1 MKKFYS
7 ILTMLMIFM
16 GMQAQD
22 LSSGQMWWGY
32 YSNQQTAITGN
43 SKLGTYEVAM
53 FVPGDGDL
61 SGVNIAGARTQT
73 RLYSNAKNVKMW
85 LRSSLDGENLVEK
98 TIEKPASSG
107 WSGVTFDSPKSLP
120 SSGVYVGYSFTL
132 DSWYSDYDYTP
143 VVYAK
148 KVVSDGL
155 FVKQPGEETFTDKSA
170 TGCAAMQIIVSGS
183 NIKTNAASIADDID
197 NMVAL
202 KGAPVNVK
210 INVTNLGT
218 AGVKD
223 IDYTYTLDGGTHTGH
238 TDLTTP
244 IGQMYNEQQSFDIEL
259 SAASQ
264 LGPQT
269 CELQITKVNGQ
280 ANQNPSEKK
289 TKASFDIVILK
300 ESAPRTAVAEIYVG
314 PKQYYSSR
322 GLVGAEQLAKSL
334 GDRVIPVIVQAYN
347 SPLVTPEYKAY
358 EQYADGS
365 LRFKTYPQAEIN
377 REFTTDPYFGNS
389 TAAPYHFTADKMVEP
404 TLNVVTEGT
413 ITAKASWTDE
423 SKTSVSIN
431 AAANFTGDFLRAP
444 YRMGFIVIADGFVQD
459 FDNYACYYKTQYPDD
474 DMSFWT
480 QGVYGMKG
488 VEVNN
493 MVVASTDM
501 NGVAKSI
508 NTTIAG
514 GHDYK
519 FSYELP
525 LNQFDGQSP
534 KNFRV
539 VALLLNNETKTI
551 VNACVTPVEGVSAI
565 QNIST
570 SKGENTIYNLNG
582 VRVEKPT
589 KGLYIVNGK
598 KMVIK

>member
-32 YSNQQTAITGN
+32 YSNQQTALVGN
-43 SKLGTYEVAM
+43 SQLGLYEVAM

-61 SGVNIAGARTQT
+61 SGVNIAGARMQT
-73 RLYSNAKNVKMW
+73 RLYSNAKDVKLW
-85 LRSSLDGENLVEK
+85 IRSSLDGENLAEK
-98 TIEKPASSG
+98 TITNPASSG
-107 WSGVTFDSPKSLP
+107 WTSATFDAPVSLP
-120 SSGVYVGYSFTL
+120 SSGVYVGYSFNL
-132 DSWYSDYDYTP
+132 ASWYSDYDYTP
-143 VVYAK
+143 VVTGK
-148 KVVSDGL
+148 KVVSGGL
-155 FVKQPGEETFTDKSA
+155 YLKQPNEETFTDKSA
-170 TGCAAMQIIVSGS
+170 KGCATTQLIISGS
-183 NIKTNAASIADDID
+183 ALKSNAVSLADDID
-197 NMVAL
+197 NMVGL

-238 TDLTTP
+238 IDLTTP
-244 IGQMYNEQQSFDIEL
+244 IGQVYNDQQSFNIEL
-259 SAASQ
+259 GSASQ

-300 ESAPRTAVAEIYVG
+300 ESAPRTSVAEIYIG
-314 PKQYYSSR
+314 PSQQYSFR

-334 GDRVIPVIVQAYN
+334 GDKIIPVIAQSYN

-365 LRFKTYPQAEIN
+365 LRFTTYPKAEIN
-377 REFTTDPYFGNS
+377 REFVTDPYYGNA
-389 TAAPYHFTADKMVEP
+389 TASPYHFTADKLVEP

-423 SKTSVSIN
+423 SKTSVSIS

-459 FDNYACYYKTQYPDD
+459 LTNYACYYKTQYPDD
-474 DMSFWT
+474 DMSVWT
-480 QGVYGMKG
+480 QGTYSMKG
-488 VEVNN
+488 VEINN
-493 MVVASTDM
+493 MVVSSTDM

-508 NTTIAG
+508 NATIAG

-519 FSYELP
+519 FDYELP
-525 LNQFDGQSP
+525 INQFEGQSP

-539 VALLLNNETKTI
+539 VALLLNNDTKTI
-551 VNACVTPVEGVSAI
+551 VNASVTPVEGVSAI

-582 VRVEKPT
+582 VRVEKPS
-589 KGLYIVNGK
+589 KGIFIVNGK